1 LRRRAL
7 PILIALLLAGLWG
20 AGLGYLHWRGNVWFL
35 DRVEATMA
43 DVRTIIRGTAR
54 PPDLITIV
62 AIDDEVAKGE
72 GYPLGRA
79 TLSRLVDEI
88 ARLDPKIIA
97 VDLLLVDPKENQD
110 DEALARSLDRSATVI
125 AAAAVFAGGKQW
137 IPPQAD
143 GPLGRLPD
151 AEGFLMPLPAF
162 SDAAAVGVVNVA
174 TDQTGTPRFVP
185 MLFRSGDL
193 VEASLPLRV
202 AALAIGAEPEFEPNR
217 LFLGTRLIRTD
228 LGHLLPLAFYGP
240 RGTIPTVSAAT
251 VLAGQL
257 DGNEVRNRIV
267 VIGATVT
274 GGGDVFP
281 TPFDPVLPGV
291 EVISTAIANLMTG
304 GGIVRDRN
312 IRLVDAGFAVVL
324 PMVLVALV
332 AWRRSAIGLAA
343 VIGVVLA
350 WAAVNVTAF
359 SNGIWLSAALPM
371 AAAFP
376 PAILFGGVQLWR
388 DRNRAQYFATQSR
401 LLQKVQA
408 SGLGQWLAKHGDF
421 LQEPVREDAAVVFI
435 DLSGFTGLSETLGPN
450 ATRELLSAFHRL
462 VDAEVT
468 ECGGIVTSFMGDGAM
483 ILFGLPEPAPDDA
496 SNAASCS
503 VKLSHRTKAW
513 LASLPASTS
522 SRLGY
527 KIGAHFGTVVAS
539 RMGGESHQHIAATGD
554 TVNVASRLM
563 EVAASHLTELA
574 VSDELLR
581 VAGRDCALY
590 KSGALQGPIETSIR
604 GRAGSLAIWLW
615 KDTQVA
621 TSSNDCSDVDLD

>member
-1 LRRRAL
+1 M
-7 PILIALLLAGLWG
+7 
-20 AGLGYLHWRGNVWFL
+20 WFL

-43 DVRTIIRGTAR
+43 DVRTIIRGTAT

-72 GYPLGRA
+72 GYPLSRA
-79 TLSRLVDEI
+79 TLSRLIDEL

-97 VDLLLVDPKENQD
+97 VDLLLVDPKEQQD
-110 DEALARSLDRSATVI
+110 DEALARSLGRSSTVI

-137 IPPQAD
+137 IPPEVD
-143 GPLGRLPD
+143 GPLVRVPN
-151 AEGFLMPLPAF
+151 AERFLMPLPAF
-162 SDAAAVGVVNVA
+162 SAAAAVGVVNVA

-185 MLFRSGDL
+185 LLFRSGDH

-202 AALAIGAEPEFEPNR
+202 AALAIGAEPEVEPNR
-217 LFLGTRLIRTD
+217 LFMGERMIPTD

-240 RGTIPTVSAAT
+240 RGTIPTISAAA
-251 VLAGQL
+251 VLAGQV
-257 DGNEVRNRIV
+257 DGGEIRNRIV
-267 VIGATVT
+267 VVGGTVT

-291 EVISTAIANLMTG
+291 EVISTAIAHLMAG
-304 GGIVRDRN
+304 DGIVRDRH
-312 IRLVDAGFAVVL
+312 IRLVDAGFAVIL

-343 VIGVVLA
+343 IIGVVLI
-350 WAAVNVTAF
+350 WAVVNVTAF
-359 SNGIWLSAALPM
+359 SNGIWLSVALPM
-371 AAAFP
+371 AAAAP
-376 PAILFGGVQLWR
+376 PAILFGAVQLWR
-388 DRNRAQYFATQSR
+388 DRNRAQYFATQSK

-450 ATRELLSAFHRL
+450 ATRELLSEFHTL
-462 VDAEVT
+462 VDEEVT

-483 ILFGLPEPAPDDA
+483 ILFGLPKPAADDA
-496 SNAASCS
+496 SKAANCS
-503 VKLSHRTKAW
+503 VRLSHRTKAW
-513 LASLPASTS
+513 LASQPASIS

-527 KIGAHFGTVVAS
+527 KIGAHFGTVIAS
-539 RMGGESHQHIAATGD
+539 RLGGESHQHIAATGD

-563 EVAASHLTELA
+563 EVAASHRTELA

-581 VAGRDCALY
+581 MAGRDCELH
-590 KSGALQGPIETSIR
+590 KSGALHGPIDTGIR

-615 KDTQVA
+615 KDTEVA
-621 TSSNDCSDVDLD
+621 TNDCSSRT